1 MKLELAL
8 LDCEHSLSEDD
19 LLELMYH
26 ASPARSSLLKLL
38 HLFNYLMLLPDV
50 GSCGLLARVLP
61 AGTQPIKVSCMR
73 LVQLVLLVK
82 FRAENW
88 ESRCMAPL
96 IPNLS
101 NRGEWSS
108 LPHLEKNPQ

>member
-1 MKLELAL
+1 MRLELAL
-8 LDCEHSLSEDD
+8 LVCEQSFSADD

-26 ASPARSSLLKLL
+26 ASPARSPLLKLL
-38 HLFNYLMLLPDV
+38 HLFNYLMLLPDI

-82 FRAENW
+82 FRAEAENW
-88 ESRCMAPL
+88 GRRCMAPL

-101 NRGEWSS
+101 SR
-108 LPHLEKNPQ
+108 